1 MFEKCV
7 PNQIMFYISFH
18 DSFSPNQYA
27 FRTGKNPS
35 DCLVDSIKQ
44 ISKSVD
50 NGESAKMLF
59 LDLSKAFDTVDHS
72 ILLSK
77 LSYYGIVG
85 LENLWF
91 KSYFQ
96 QRRQTVY
103 VHGVF
108 SDIHRLLLNW
118 VYHRALFLVQLFFF
132 YLY

>member
-96 QRRQTVY
+96 QSRQTVY

-108 SDIHRLLLNW
+108 SDIHGLLLNW
-118 VYHRALFLVQLFFF
+118 AYHRALLLVQLFF
-132 YLY
+132 